1 MSSLLGT
8 LKLLS
13 EIYPEESQLE
23 NQGLQGLKRDLT
35 VAGVWE
41 VGVSDCW
48 WFK

>member
-1 MSSLLGT
+1 MNSLLRT

-13 EIYPEESQLE
+13 EIYPGESQLE

-35 VAGVWE
+35 VAGAWD

-48 WFK
+48 